1 MKRFLTIALLL
12 LGCAS
17 VRPAQAAVDPALQ
30 TIIDALASALGEPA
44 LSDAAPMIDCII
56 QHGTG
61 ACFDVQGLAEAQGK
75 QAVAKF
81 VPTDPMIQA
90 VVAIIQAVNKRDWLK
105 VLELTG
111 TDVLLRV
118 ACHAGLSV
126 AGPVQGFVC
135 NGPFDKVVHL
145 AKPVVRTVL
154 VFVGDPTPKNLLA
167 VIESNVDPDLACS
180 FTPDFPGKAA
190 LCGALGELVQLG
202 KDAVKLAAGA
212 GKALWYGAGDVLGT
226 NDPKA
231 MSQEDYYALAWTPW
245 YHYGTWLCLR
255 NGCKGIGD
263 VAGHVWHPCK
273 DYFASHDMTSSTAQ
287 DACDNMRDN
296 KFYPRVKA
304 FAQAMPVAAEAY
316 IEVMRPL
323 AKQWAVSDY
332 GSSQALLANKPA
344 FVQGCLNKLTVKFPF
359 PPPDPGRCEAIKQSP
374 FYNSSMFSQ
383 VMHQAYSTCVS
394 DAKKQLPSPTVWASA
409 CHAATP
415 KFVAMLNAE
424 EKALQQKVP
433 GLAAEGCLPPAGW
446 SEPQGIKLECRT
458 YTAYNDC
465 LGVMSGASKPT
476 AHCVYDQ
483 QKVDKDIV
491 SKIMVALGHK
501 RCKASGSE
509 IACSRPWKVHKCQT
523 LRAQLASG
531 APTGVQCRSGPPAEA
546 LEFAL
551 MAQQAKDIVSTLNG
565 GVANE
570 KKSSGG
576 LIVKPLFA
584 PGNHGCETGWD
595 PLSIGCSDPNT
606 PAHVDGRPNFGP
618 CPPTVSEDGVDA
630 PCLRTSASA
639 HLEQSASAKPQRNAG
654 ADVRSAPPSGPQL
667 RLGTARPT
675 SKHARSTIGRP
686 LVAVAVAQAT
696 LEANCAAPQPA
707 LIASVTLRNS
717 GGPLGT
723 NQGEIYVKEFGGAN
737 LSSAGVP
744 LPAIGAGRSTMPL
757 KIPLI
762 TLQPYSSL
770 PGQHRL
776 AVMLQPSTMGG
787 MPGFDQPPGAP
798 YTLVVDIPI
807 GHCTGKQRLLVPHEP
822 VKLEP
827 LGRQPLKLQPI
838 RP

>member
-1 MKRFLTIALLL
+1 MKRFLAITLLL

-17 VRPAQAAVDPALQ
+17 VQPAQAAVPPALQ
-30 TIIDALASALGEPA
+30 TLIDALAIGLGEPA
-44 LSDAAPMIDCII
+44 LKDAAPMIDCVINN
-56 QHGTG
+56 GPD
-61 ACFDVQGLAEAQGK
+61 ACFDVKGLAESEGK

-81 VPTDPMIQA
+81 LPTDPMIQA

-118 ACHAGLSV
+118 ACHVGLTVS
-126 AGPVQGFVC
+126 GPVQGFVC

-167 VIESNVDPDLACS
+167 VIESNIDPNLACS

-202 KDAVKLAAGA
+202 KDAVNLAAGA

-231 MSQEDYYALAWTPW
+231 MSQEDYYALAWAPW

-255 NGCKGIGD
+255 QGCKGIGN

-304 FAQAMPVAAEAY
+304 FAKAMPVAAEAY
-316 IEVMRPL
+316 LEVMRPL

-332 GSSQALLANKPA
+332 GNSQALLANKPA
-344 FVQGCLNKLTVKFPF
+344 FVQGCLNKLTVNFPF
-359 PPPDPGRCEAIKQSP
+359 PPPDPGHCEAIKQSP
-374 FYNSSMFSQ
+374 YYNSSMFSQ
-383 VMHQAYSTCVS
+383 VLHGMYATCVS

-409 CHAATP
+409 CNAATP

-433 GLAAEGCLPPAGW
+433 GLAAEGCLPPSGW
-446 SEPQGIKLECRT
+446 NESQGIKLECRR
-458 YTAYNDC
+458 YTAYQDC
-465 LGVMSGASKPT
+465 LGVMSGASNPQ

-483 QKVDKDIV
+483 QNADKDIV
-491 SKIMVALGHK
+491 SQILAKLGHK
-501 RCKASGSE
+501 RCTASGSAIE
-509 IACSRPWKVHKCQT
+509 CSRPWKVQRCQT
-523 LRAQLASG
+523 LRAQLAMG
-531 APTGVQCRSGPPAEA
+531 APTSVQCKSGPLADMFK
-546 LEFAL
+546 FAL
-551 MAQQAKDIVSTLNG
+551 MAQQAKDIMFTLNG

-570 KKSSGG
+570 KKSTGG
-576 LIVKPLFA
+576 LIVKPIVA
-584 PGNHGCETGWD
+584 PTNHGCKTSWD
-595 PLSIGCSDPNT
+595 PLRIGCNDPNT
-606 PAHVDGRPNFGP
+606 PPHVDGFPNFAP
-618 CPPTVSEDGVDA
+618 CPPTVSDDGVDA
-630 PCLRTSASA
+630 PCLQMSGNAQLT
-639 HLEQSASAKPQRNAG
+639 HGASAKTPHNAG
-654 ADVRSAPPSGPQL
+654 ATRSIAPSGAPL
-667 RLGTARPT
+667 RLGTLRPKRKVAK
-675 SKHARSTIGRP
+675 SVIGAPR
-686 LVAVAVAQAT
+686 LEVAGAQAT
-696 LEANCAAPQPA
+696 LEANCQAPQPA
-707 LIASVTLRNS
+707 LTASVTLRNS

-723 NQGEIYVKEFGGAN
+723 NKGEIYVKEIGGAN
-737 LSSAGVP
+737 LSSAGVA
-744 LPAIGAGRSTMPL
+744 LPAIGAGQLTLPL
-757 KIPLI
+757 KISVI

-770 PGQHRL
+770 AGRHRL
-776 AVMLQPSTMGG
+776 TVILQPSTLEGK
-787 MPGFDQPPGAP
+787 PGFDQPPGAP
-798 YTLVVDIPI
+798 YTLEVEIPL
-807 GHCTGKQRLLVPHEP
+807 GHCAGKQRLVVPHAP

-827 LGRQPLKLQPI
+827 PDHQPLRLEPI
-838 RP
+838 RR